1 MTGAASSRARV
12 PQSQRSVSVYDGS
25 AERMADLYES
35 TSFDQVHV
43 DVLDLLPE
51 TGTAVLDVGA
61 GSGRDASALA
71 DRGYVVTA
79 VEPSAGLR
87 REAAVR
93 HPTAN
98 VQWIDDTLPKL
109 SSLPDR
115 AFAFIL
121 VSAVWM
127 HLAPKDRTPAIR
139 RLAQLLAPDGHLAI
153 SIRNGPADPARSI
166 RQVDALALE
175 ADAGEAGLTLVR
187 SLERGDALGRAA
199 VRWRTLVFR
208 GLDQG

>member
-1 MTGAASSRARV
+1 MTGAVSARTRV

-51 TGTAVLDVGA
+51 AGTAVLDVGA
-61 GSGRDASALA
+61 GSGRDAAALA

-87 REAAVR
+87 REAMVR
-93 HPTAN
+93 HATSN
-98 VQWIDDTLPKL
+98 VQWIDDALPKL
-109 SSLPDR
+109 SRLPKR
-115 AFAFIL
+115 QFAFIL

-127 HLAPKDRTPAIR
+127 HLAPRDRTPATR
-139 RLAQLLAPDGHLAI
+139 RLAQLLAPSGHLAI
-153 SIRNGPADPARSI
+153 SIRIGPSDPARSI
-166 RQVDALALE
+166 RQIDTQALE
-175 ADAGEAGLTLVR
+175 ADAREVGLMPVR
-187 SLERGDALGRAA
+187 SLESGDALGRAT
-199 VRWRTLVFR
+199 VRWRTVVFR
-208 GLDQG
+208 APGQA